1 MKLLLWIVI
10 ARFHFKSVYFSLL
23 GMSVNTSGSRHSLSQ
38 VSLSS
43 QPNSSNNGSQ
53 SGTKGKSNKSSSKR
67 SNTSTKDDVQSAANL
82 PLEACSLAIPITSSF
97 SKAGGSGKQ
106 GFRFSL
112 RRMLYNSPLV
122 VQRRARSLSG
132 GNNLGAGGGNPLP
145 SGSTAGSTGALK
157 KKQSTSS
164 CNYFYFIFMNEKHL
178 IIFIYLHSSIRV

>member
-1 MKLLLWIVI
+1 MHHCTISI
-10 ARFHFKSVYFSLL
+10 KSVFFSLCT

-53 SGTKGKSNKSSSKR
+53 SGSKGKSNKSSSKR
-67 SNTSTKDDVQSAANL
+67 SNTSAKDDVQSAANL

-132 GNNLGAGGGNPLP
+132 GNNLGAGGGPVP

-164 CNYFYFIFMNEKHL
+164 CNYYFL
-178 IIFIYLHSSIRV
+178 

>member
-1 MKLLLWIVI
+1 MWIVI
-10 ARFHFKSVYFSLL
+10 ARFQFKSVYFSLL

-53 SGTKGKSNKSSSKR
+53 SGTKGKSNNSSSNR

-112 RRMLYNSPLV
+112 LLSWMLYNSPLV

-164 CNYFYFIFMNEKHL
+164 CNYFYFFL
-178 IIFIYLHSSIRV
+178 